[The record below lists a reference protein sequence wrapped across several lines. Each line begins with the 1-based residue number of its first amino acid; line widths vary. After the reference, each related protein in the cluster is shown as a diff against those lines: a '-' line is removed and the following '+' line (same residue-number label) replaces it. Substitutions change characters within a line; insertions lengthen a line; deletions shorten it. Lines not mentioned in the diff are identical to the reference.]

1 MKKKLN
7 EISGYFRNNRFR
19 NDKRVIIYL
28 VCVFIA
34 TVLWFLN
41 ALEKDYTTNISYPVK
56 FVNPPKNQFL
66 SNTPPERFDLEVRA
80 HGFSLLRHKLSFSF
94 SPIVLNI
101 NNLTRD
107 VEKQNGVYTIR
118 TNNFRQRIADQIS
131 SEISL
136 NTVRPE
142 YFKLVLD
149 SLKTQQVVV
158 ESKLKLDFKPQFN
171 LAEPI
176 KISPSKVTIT
186 GPAVLLD
193 TLTKLYT
200 EEKLFDKLDAASVKT
215 LAILHPENTTVSPE
229 KVKITIPVEKFTE
242 KKLKIPIAIVNKP
255 ENIKIKLFPSDIKCS
270 VLVGLNEFENIT
282 AANFNAEVDY
292 NNITSGT
299 ENLEVKIVKK
309 PLFVEVLRF
318 SPNFVE
324 FLIETN

>member
-1 MKKKLN
+1 MKKKLS
-7 EISGYFRNNRFR
+7 EISGYFKDNKLR

-66 SNTPPERFDLEVRA
+66 SNTPPDRFDLEVRA

-142 YFKLVLD
+142 YFELVLD
-149 SLKTQQVVV
+149 SLKTRQVSV
-158 ESKLKLDFKPQFN
+158 ESRLKLGFKPQFN

-176 KISPSKVTIT
+176 KISPSKVAIT

-215 LAILHPENTTVSPE
+215 LAIVYPENTTVSPE

-242 KKLKIPIAIVNKP
+242 KELKIPIAILNKP
-255 ENIKIKLFPSDIKCS
+255 ENVKIKLFPSDIKCS
-270 VLVGLNEFENIT
+270 VLVGLSEFENIS
-282 AANFNAEVDY
+282 AANFSAVVDY
-292 NNITSGT
+292 NNISTGT